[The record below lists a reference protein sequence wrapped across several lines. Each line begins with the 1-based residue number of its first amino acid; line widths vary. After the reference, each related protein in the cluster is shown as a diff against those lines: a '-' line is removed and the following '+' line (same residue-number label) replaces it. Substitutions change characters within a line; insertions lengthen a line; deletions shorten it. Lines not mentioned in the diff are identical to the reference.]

1 MKKFH
6 YFITISI
13 VLFYSSLNA
22 QWIQSGLDG
31 TYVRTINVS
40 GTNLFVGT
48 SADGIFRSTN
58 EGTSWTP
65 VNTGLSSLYVNAFT
79 VSGTNLFAGT
89 EGSGVFRSTNNGTSW
104 SATSALTDPYVYAL
118 TVSGTNLFAGT
129 DGSDGVYLS
138 TNNGTNWVAA
148 GSGLTNTRIR
158 ALTIS
163 GTNLFT
169 GTFGGGVF
177 LSTNN
182 GTSWTPSSSGLTNTY
197 VNAITVSG
205 TNLFAST
212 EGGIFLSTNNGT
224 TWAAASTGLT
234 NTYTHAIAFSATNLF
249 AGTEDGVFFSTN
261 NGTNWTQ
268 VSTGLTNT
276 VIWAL
281 AVSGTYL
288 FAGSNGNGVWRRP
301 LDQIIP
307 VELISFTASVTGNS
321 VTLRWTTATEL
332 NNLGFEV
339 QRSTENKNWNTIVF
353 VEGKGTTTSSQNYG
367 CVDNLVSLGK
377 YFYRLKQIDLDGGFS
392 FSDVVE
398 VNVSVPTDFALEQN
412 YPNPFNPT
420 TTISFSIPSAGF
432 TSLIVYDILGNEIS
446 ILINDDLSAGSYEIN
461 FKADG
466 LTSGVYLYTLSTQNF
481 TSTKK
486 MILTK

>member
-6 YFITISI
+6 FLITIGS
-13 VLFYSSLNA
+13 VLFFSSLNA

-31 TYVRTINVS
+31 TFVRTINVS

-48 SADGIFRSTN
+48 SGNGIYRSTN
-58 EGTSWTP
+58 DGTSWTP
-65 VNTGLSSLYVNAFT
+65 VNTGLTNLNVLAFT
-79 VSGTNLFAGT
+79 VAGTNLFAGT
-89 EGSGVFRSTNNGTSW
+89 EGSGVFRSTNNGTNW

-118 TVSGTNLFAGT
+118 ANSGTNLFAGA
-129 DGSDGVYLS
+129 DGGGVYLS
-138 TNNGTNWVAA
+138 TNNGTSWTQVN
-148 GSGLTNTRIR
+148 SGLTNARIR

-163 GTNLFT
+163 GTNLFA
-169 GTFGGGVF
+169 GTFGSGVF

-182 GTSWTPSSSGLTNTY
+182 GTNWTPASSGLTNTY

-224 TWAAASTGLT
+224 TWTAASTGLT
-234 NTYTHAIAFSATNLF
+234 NTYSHTIVDFGTNLF
-249 AGTEDGVFFSTN
+249 AGTEDGVFLSTN

-268 VSTGLTNT
+268 ISTGLTNT

-307 VELISFTASVTGNS
+307 VELISFTASVSGKS

-339 QRSTENKNWNTIVF
+339 QRSIETIDWNAIVF
-353 VEGKGTTTSSQNYG
+353 VEGEGTTTSSHNYN
-367 CVDNLVSLGK
+367 CVDNSVSLGN
-377 YFYRLKQIDLDGGFS
+377 YFYRLKQIDLDGSFS

-398 VNVSVPTDFALEQN
+398 VDVSTPTDCALEQN
-412 YPNPFNPT
+412 YPNPFNPS
-420 TTISFSIPSAGF
+420 TIISYQLPVSSDV
-432 TSLIVYDILGNEIS
+432 TLKVYNVLGNEVAA
-446 ILINDDLSAGSYEIN
+446 LVNEVQPTGKYEITFNASSLSSGTYFYKLQTGN
-461 FKADG
+461 F
-466 LTSGVYLYTLSTQNF
+466 SE
-481 TSTKK
+481 TKK
-486 MILTK
+486 MILIR

>member
-6 YFITISI
+6 YLVTISI
-13 VLFYSSLNA
+13 LLFYSSLNA
-22 QWIQSGLDG
+22 QWLQSGLDG
-31 TYVRTINVS
+31 TYVRTINLS

-48 SADGIFRSTN
+48 SGDGIFRSTN
-58 EGTSWTP
+58 EGTNWTP
-65 VNTGLSSLYVNAFT
+65 VNTGLTNLYVNAFT
-79 VSGTNLFAGT
+79 VSGTNLFSGT
-89 EGSGVFRSTNNGTSW
+89 EGNGVFRSTNNGASW

-118 TVSGTNLFAGT
+118 ANSGTNLFAGA
-129 DGSDGVYLS
+129 DGGGVYLS
-138 TNNGTNWVAA
+138 TNNGTSWTQVS
-148 GSGLTNTRIR
+148 SGLTNTRIR

-163 GTNLFT
+163 GTNFFT

-182 GTSWTPSSSGLTNTY
+182 GTSWTPASTGLTNTY

-224 TWAAASTGLT
+224 TWTAASGGLT
-234 NTYTHAIAFSATNLF
+234 NTYTHAIADFGTNLF
-249 AGTEDGVFFSTN
+249 AGTEDGVFLSTN
-261 NGTNWTQ
+261 NGTNWAQ

-307 VELISFTASVTGNS
+307 VELISFTAFVSGNS

-339 QRSTENKNWNTIVF
+339 QRSIENKDWNAIVF
-353 VEGKGTTTSSQNYG
+353 VGGKGTTTSSQNYS
-367 CVDNLVSLGK
+367 CVDNSVSLGK
-377 YFYRLKQIDLDGGFS
+377 YFYRLKQIDFDGSFS
-392 FSDVVE
+392 FSDVIE
-398 VNVSVPTDFALEQN
+398 VDLSVPTDFVLEQN

-420 TTISFSIPSAGF
+420 TTIDF
-432 TSLIVYDILGNEIS
+432 LIVKAEFVSLKVYNLLGNEVAT
-446 ILINDDLSAGSYEIN
+446 LVNEEKSAGKYTIN
-461 FKADG
+461 FNAAS
-466 LTSGVYLYTLSTQNF
+466 LSSGTYFYKIQAGSF
-481 TSTKK
+481 IDTKK
-486 MILTK
+486 MIFLK